1 MSLRVS
7 GLGAWPG
14 DEPLLAHQAIV
25 DAFVDGP
32 VPGLPH
38 LAVLTER
45 GPWAA
50 PIGRTLA
57 LAESTGASLEPHG
70 WRLGSSSHEQHL
82 AHSTLALDIEAFAI
96 ASSGYSGPVAL
107 PVLGPLSLAASVWL
121 PVGERALA
129 DRSAVEDLTAALA
142 VGVRRHAEAVAHG
155 RGLGP
160 AEADSDARAGA
171 STTIVLHEPLLEH
184 VVRGGIPT
192 FSGMSRL
199 RTVEPTVASELLRSL
214 VRSWDG
220 FDVVLVVPP
229 NETSIAAAR
238 AAGVKRIATD
248 LTVLDRAGWDELAT
262 AVEAGIGIWASSVP
276 HHFEG
281 VKPNPGQSARAILA
295 PWRAVG
301 LETSDWS
308 PVLSARP
315 GLGELSPD
323 AARATLRDVGR
334 TAAELA
340 ELIA

>member
-1 MSLRVS
+1 MNLSIS

-14 DEPLLAHQAIV
+14 QEPLLAHQAIV
-25 DAFVDGP
+25 DSLADAP

-38 LAVLTER
+38 LAVLTDR

-57 LAESTGASLEPHG
+57 LAESTAASLEPHG
-70 WRLGSSSHEQHL
+70 WRLGSSSKEQHL

-96 ASSGYSGPVAL
+96 ASSGYQGPIAL

-129 DRSAVEDLTAALA
+129 DRSAVTDLSAALA

-155 RGLGP
+155 RGVSVQERG
-160 AEADSDARAGA
+160 ADADGGR
-171 STTIVLHEPLLEH
+171 TTIVLHEPLLEH

-199 RTVEPTVASELLRSL
+199 RTVEPTVASELLRHL
-214 VRSWDG
+214 LESWAG

-238 AAGVKRIATD
+238 ASGVKRIATD
-248 LTVLDRAGWDELAT
+248 LTALDRAGWDELAT
-262 AVEAGIGIWASSVP
+262 AVETGIGVWASSVP
-276 HHFEG
+276 HRRDDAAPH
-281 VKPNPGQSARAILA
+281 PGQAARAILA

-301 LETSDWS
+301 LETTDWS
-308 PVLSARP
+308 LVLSARP
-315 GLGELSPD
+315 GLGELSPQ
-323 AARATLRDVGR
+323 AARDTLRDVGR
-334 TAAELA
+334 AAAALA

>member
-1 MSLRVS
+1 MS

-14 DEPLLAHQAIV
+14 QEPLLAHQAV
-25 DAFVDGP
+25 VDGLADAP

-38 LAVLTER
+38 LAVLTDR

-57 LAESTGASLEPHG
+57 LAESTSASLEPHG
-70 WRLGSSSHEQHL
+70 WRLGSSSKEQHL

-96 ASSGYSGPVAL
+96 ASSGYQGPVAL

-129 DRSAVEDLTAALA
+129 DRSAVTDLSAALA

-155 RGLGP
+155 RGLGQ
-160 AEADSDARAGA
+160 ADPDSQGVAG
-171 STTIVLHEPLLEH
+171 TTIVLHEPFLEH

-199 RTVEPTVASELLRSL
+199 RTVEPTVASELLRNL
-214 VRSWDG
+214 VESWVG
-220 FDVVLVVPP
+220 FDVVLVVPA
-229 NETSIAAAR
+229 NETAIAAAR

-248 LTVLDRAGWDELAT
+248 LTALDRAGWDELAT
-262 AVEAGIGIWASSVP
+262 AVEAGIGVWASSVP
-276 HHFEG
+276 HRRDDATPH
-281 VKPNPGQSARAILA
+281 PGQAARAILS

-301 LETSDWS
+301 LETTDWS
-308 PVLSARP
+308 LVLSARP
-315 GLGELSPD
+315 GLGELSHQ
-323 AARATLRDVGR
+323 AARDTLRDVGR
-334 TAAELA
+334 AAAALA
-340 ELIA
+340 DLIA